1 MPARILQITFKLNV
15 PRAEFEDIARSLAG
29 DFAQLPG
36 LTWKIWLMN
45 EDEGEAGGTYLFED
59 AAAMDAYL
67 AGPLAAAV
75 MAHPALSDLVATQF
89 DVIED
94 CTAITRGPVE
104 MAGAVRGPH

>member
-1 MPARILQITFKLNV
+1 MSSKVLQISFHLNV
-15 PRAEFEDIARSLAG
+15 PRAEFEDIARSLAN

-45 EDEGEAGGTYLFED
+45 ETEHQAGGIYLFED
-59 AAAMDAYL
+59 QASLDAYL

-75 MAHPALSDLVATQF
+75 MAHPALSDLVARQF

-104 MAGAVRGPH
+104 MAETA